1 MEKYSKAF
9 AKALAER
16 MRATP
21 SPDPAMEDLTKQGLV
36 IDILPAIQEMQDRGF
51 TIEQVAEIMRE
62 GKFAI
67 TTPTL
72 KSYLQR
78 IRGKKPKTSKK
89 PKTAKKP
96 PAPLRLAA
104 VPATPPTATSE
115 QAPALA
121 SRGPQSSA
129 VAPSASGEDDKAEP
143 KSTSSEFLNTD
154 RKKL

>member
-9 AKALAER
+9 SRALAER

-21 SPDPAMEDLTKQGLV
+21 SPDPATVDLTKQGLV
-36 IDILPAIQEMQDRGF
+36 ADVLPAIQEMQDRGF

-62 GKFAI
+62 GAFAI

-78 IRGKKPKTSKK
+78 IRGKKPKK
-89 PKTAKKP
+89 PRAPMK
-96 PAPLRLAA
+96 PAP
-104 VPATPPTATSE
+104 VPATPPTVTRK
-115 QAPALA
+115 QAPAPA
-121 SRGPQSSA
+121 SRAPEVSA
-129 VAPSASGEDDKAEP
+129 VTRNTSAQDDKAEP
-143 KSTSSEFLNTD
+143 KSTSTDFLNTD